1 MEATRR
7 RLSRKDIGISDEE
20 EIMTYPMVDPVDIED
35 PVVARALV
43 KLSIAKGNVS
53 VLTEEERRALL
64 DVLENARVEG
74 VAMN

>member
-1 MEATRR
+1 
-7 RLSRKDIGISDEE
+7 
-20 EIMTYPMVDPVDIED
+20 MTYPMVDPVDIED